1 MSEPQIRRIAILAG
15 DGIGPEV
22 TYWGKEALKMIAQ
35 GFNHQ
40 FVFEEALIGHAAIEA
55 TGDPLPEETLTTCKG
70 VHAILLG
77 AVGHPKYDNDPHAI
91 VRPEQGLLKIRKQL
105 GLFANLRPIKIFDAL
120 LGASSLKESIL
131 KGTDIL
137 FYRELTGGIYFGTRA
152 KSEDGLS
159 AYDTMSYSFME
170 VERIARKAFEA
181 AKGRRKIVHSIDKAN
196 VLDSSR
202 LWRAT
207 VNKIA
212 AEYPEVALHHM
223 FVDNMAMQLIR
234 DPKQFDVVI
243 TGNMFGDILT
253 DEASQISGSLGLL
266 PSASLGKLVGL
277 YEPVHGSAP
286 DIAGKNMANPM
297 ATMLSAAMLLR
308 HSFEMEEEA
317 KLLED
322 SIAQILEEGYRTKDL
337 ANDQTAHGMICGTDQ
352 IGKHIL
358 EKLESKLFQ
367 SVVI

>member
-1 MSEPQIRRIAILAG
+1 MSDPQIRRIAVLSG

-22 TYWGKEALKMIAQ
+22 TFWGIKALKMVAK

-40 FVFEEALIGHAAIEA
+40 FIFEKGLIGHAAIEE
-55 TGDPLPEETLTTCKG
+55 TGKPLPEETISICKG
-70 VHAILLG
+70 AHAILLG
-77 AVGHPKYDNDPHAI
+77 AVGHPKYDNDPSAK
-91 VRPEQGLLKIRKQL
+91 VRPEQGLLKIRKEL
-105 GLFANLRPIKIFDAL
+105 GLYANLRPIKIFESL
-120 LGASSLKESIL
+120 LGASSLKEEIL

-137 FYRELTGGIYFGTRA
+137 FYRELTGGIYFGKRE
-152 KSEDGLS
+152 KSLDGKT
-159 AYDTMSYSFME
+159 AYDTMSYSEME
-170 VERIARKAFEA
+170 VERITRMAFEA
-181 AKGRRKIVHSIDKAN
+181 AQKRNGIVHSVDKAN

-212 AEYPEVALHHM
+212 NEYPDVQLNHM

-266 PSASLGKLVGL
+266 PSASLGKHVGL
-277 YEPVHGSAP
+277 FEPVHGSAP
-286 DIAGKNMANPM
+286 DIAGKNKANPM
-297 ATMLSAAMLLR
+297 ATILSAAMLLR
-308 HSFEMEEEA
+308 HAFDMEEEA
-317 KLLED
+317 AIVETAISDVLNK
-322 SIAQILEEGYRTKDL
+322 GYRTTDL
-337 ANDQTAHGMICGTDQ
+337 ANENTDQEMILGTDQ
-352 IGKHIL
+352 IGNQIM
-358 EKLESKLFQ
+358 EVLESKLFQ